1 VKKKERMKKSEK
13 VTKMVVANNLKL
25 KTLIAQERMG
35 ERRDYY
41 NYNTTTITMLIIL

>member
-1 VKKKERMKKSEK
+1 MKKKERMKKSEK

-35 ERRDYY
+35 ERRDY